1 MAQCSQSFYS
11 KGVKM
16 EQRTKSTR
24 LSVVFAIG
32 LGLFSVYL
40 VQLGPAHSSAA
51 LAQAGQDKP
60 FDQNQAIADL
70 NKKIVGQESKP
81 AGEVFK
87 NIQILKAIPAG
98 RLLKVMEL
106 GYAKSLGVNCEHCHV
121 AGEWEKDDKPTKQI
135 ARDMVGMSNTINSQL
150 LKNIKNLKGP
160 NSIVNCTTCH
170 RGQTKPALNLATPE
184 KKEG

>member
-1 MAQCSQSFYS
+1 MKRRS
-11 KGVKM
+11 K
-16 EQRTKSTR
+16 TPR
-24 LSVVFAIG
+24 LSILIAIG
-32 LGLFSVYL
+32 LGLISVWL
-40 VQLGPAHSSAA
+40 VKFDPARSSAA
-51 LAQAGQDKP
+51 PGHTVQEKH
-60 FDQNQAIADL
+60 FDQDQALADL
-70 NKKIVGQESKP
+70 NKKIAGQESKP

-98 RLLKVMEL
+98 RLLKVMEI

-121 AGEWEKDDKPTKQI
+121 TGEWEKDDKPTKQI

-170 RGQTKPALNLATPE
+170 RGQIKPALNLAAPE